1 MWLTL
6 YALLLIFAWY
16 QSFFWSPVHLYV
28 LFSVLYLLV
37 YVLRAEDREWHWFRS
52 WAFWDRF
59 RKWYFPH
66 HVHSLYWNE
75 MTAALDAGCSLVFL
89 VVNPTSL
96 VDTVSAFGLHGQKN
110 PVLSRLSPL
119 IVAPWY
125 LFYVPYVTDLIQ
137 WTGLVPDGTR
147 HKEFTEIVND
157 IAVEAGV
164 GWRRHI
170 VIGYDYR
177 PGGELEESNL
187 QELKWAAE
195 QTRKCGGGGG
205 VEDGRAP
212 ICLVPV
218 IHTGSFRL
226 YRRLMC
232 RSTPRAVWPFCG
244 FGYFGSCL
252 PRRTELHTFVGKPIR
267 AQNDC
272 KPFADA
278 FFQELRCLSTAANSN
293 LHLNDD
299 GDDNNDNEDVSW
311 DIERG
316 L

>member
-6 YALLLIFAWY
+6 YVFVLIFACY
-16 QSFFWSPVHLYV
+16 QSFFWSPAHLYV

-52 WAFWDRF
+52 WSFWDRF
-59 RKWYFPH
+59 RRWYFPH

-75 MTAALDAGCSLVFL
+75 MTAAIDAGCSLVFL
-89 VVNPTSL
+89 VVNPSSL

-119 IVAPWY
+119 IVAPRH

-137 WTGLVPDGTR
+137 WTGLIPEVTR
-147 HKEFTEIVND
+147 HKDFTETVND
-157 IAVEAGV
+157 ITVEAGV
-164 GWRRHI
+164 GWRRHV
-170 VIGYDYR
+170 VIPYEYR

-187 QELKWAAE
+187 NAIGWAAE
-195 QTRKCGGGGG
+195 KIR
-205 VEDGRAP
+205 DGRPP

-232 RSTPRAVWPFCG
+232 QTTPRAVWPFCG

-252 PRRTELHTFVGKPIR
+252 PRRTELHTFVGKPIQ

-272 KPFADA
+272 VPFADA
-278 FFQELRCLSTAANSN
+278 FFQELRCLSTAANTN
-293 LHLNDD
+293 LHLDD
-299 GDDNNDNEDVSW
+299 DDDETTLSATW

-316 L
+316 M